1 MCSRW
6 HRFHTLSVP
15 FLAPIS
21 TTHLLKAALYLY
33 QCVPISHRQVSIK
46 CAAYFPAVAVKTET
60 GAQMSSFPSR
70 KNSKLAPPAPPPLL
84 RLLCR
89 TTLKVTAHLCA
100 IIECC
105 LNSWKVQV
113 WATRLCKLAEQ
124 RSNISLTEQSD
135 TPLPRLIPQSKK
147 YVHNCTLEA
156 FTISDC
162 TFIIHCV
169 GEFAWMC
176 SSVPEAFVQI
186 SARRRTFHQK

>member
-70 KNSKLAPPAPPPLL
+70 KNSKLVPPAPPPLQYTEGGST
-84 RLLCR
+84 LL
-89 TTLKVTAHLCA
+89 LYK
-100 IIECC
+100 
-105 LNSWKVQV
+105 LNGVDV
-113 WATRLCKLAEQ
+113 WEARVCKLAAH
-124 RSNISLTEQSD
+124 RSDISPRGRNSTPVQSAKSHKSEKCIHSRQTEGLLYYFCAHWSSIVLVD
-135 TPLPRLIPQSKK
+135 WRECPSP
-147 YVHNCTLEA
+147 CT
-156 FTISDC
+156 
-162 TFIIHCV
+162 
-169 GEFAWMC
+169 
-176 SSVPEAFVQI
+176 
-186 SARRRTFHQK
+186 

>member
-70 KNSKLAPPAPPPLL
+70 KNSKLVPPAPPPLQYTEGGST
-84 RLLCR
+84 LL
-89 TTLKVTAHLCA
+89 LYK
-100 IIECC
+100 
-105 LNSWKVQV
+105 LNGVDV
-113 WATRLCKLAEQ
+113 WEARVCKLAAH
-124 RSNISLTEQSD
+124 RSDISPRGRNSTPVQSAKSHKSEKCIHSRQTEGLLYYFCAHWSSIVLVDWRECPSTCTQSIR
-135 TPLPRLIPQSKK
+135 PNQCEPGYS
-147 YVHNCTLEA
+147 C
-156 FTISDC
+156 
-162 TFIIHCV
+162 
-169 GEFAWMC
+169 
-176 SSVPEAFVQI
+176 
-186 SARRRTFHQK
+186 QK